1 MACTTETYDPQ
12 NLTLEFRHSAKLMM
26 HDEIVLRLSKPLF
39 SHDGA
44 NSTNCSFFSFES
56 FPPLGLWTVANT
68 TVSSAGHVMTI
79 VVENLSAAGS
89 IIRGV
94 CYNNLRKNHDADTV
108 ILYNLTATNNAPLL
122 SQHGFT
128 TTGRLRETSVSVGST
143 VSGYVPPYLTL
154 SFTPSAYLRSGDA
167 IRLFTRDVGLFNE
180 TNASTIACNASSPAE
195 LVFSSSQ
202 TTDNKTLVLVVGS
215 QSAAGERVEIVC
227 TDHLASNT
235 AVDVEVVYQLEVPRN
250 VAESPGEWLSAYT
263 TTGELSA
270 SSVSAMETR
279 ATLPPVRLTLN
290 FSHSAAL
297 VASNDVSLHFNETI
311 FDVEGNSTHCTLE
324 ATTSREFIL
333 VSTHV
338 SDGGKRII
346 ITLSSDSSAGST
358 VSLSCTDNLRNNNH
372 AGTVVAYN
380 LTAKNNV
387 AIPSGTVAYSVAAG
401 ALSLTSVGVLR
412 TTANVMLLGVFSQFS
427 HSVEL
432 YPGDIVTI
440 LFSERLFDVDISNT
454 SGCTASTN
462 SIPLSIGHEVTGGGK
477 SLTIVLYEASRLNS
491 VWALNC
497 SSNLYN
503 NSGIVNTS
511 VTYGMKVTNHG
522 EVPLGTF
529 SYVTTVAELRH
540 ISWTKSSRSL
550 EVYFSHDYPMH
561 TGDEFV
567 FRAEHQVLSI
577 AIQGLSCSLTN
588 INFNKQTITS
598 TSSPNF
604 RFTLPD
610 SNYYPADTIMKL
622 DCYLSE
628 SFENVD
634 IANLSYDLNATNNL
648 RLQYPRS

>member
-1 MACTTETYDPQ
+1 M
-12 NLTLEFRHSAKLMM
+12 
-26 HDEIVLRLSKPLF
+26 
-39 SHDGA
+39 
-44 NSTNCSFFSFES
+44 
-56 FPPLGLWTVANT
+56 
-68 TVSSAGHVMTI
+68 
-79 VVENLSAAGS
+79 
-89 IIRGV
+89 
-94 CYNNLRKNHDADTV
+94 
-108 ILYNLTATNNAPLL
+108 
-122 SQHGFT
+122 
-128 TTGRLRETSVSVGST
+128 
-143 VSGYVPPYLTL
+143 
-154 SFTPSAYLRSGDA
+154 
-167 IRLFTRDVGLFNE
+167 
-180 TNASTIACNASSPAE
+180 
-195 LVFSSSQ
+195 
-202 TTDNKTLVLVVGS
+202 
-215 QSAAGERVEIVC
+215 
-227 TDHLASNT
+227 
-235 AVDVEVVYQLEVPRN
+235 
-250 VAESPGEWLSAYT
+250 
-263 TTGELSA
+263 
-270 SSVSAMETR
+270 
-279 ATLPPVRLTLN
+279 
-290 FSHSAAL
+290 
-297 VASNDVSLHFNETI
+297 
-311 FDVEGNSTHCTLE
+311 
-324 ATTSREFIL
+324 
-333 VSTHV
+333 
-338 SDGGKRII
+338 
-346 ITLSSDSSAGST
+346 
-358 VSLSCTDNLRNNNH
+358 
-372 AGTVVAYN
+372 
-380 LTAKNNV
+380 
-387 AIPSGTVAYSVAAG
+387 AYSVAAG

-634 IANLSYDLNATNNL
+634 IAHLSYDLNATNNL